1 MKLCGVSAAP
11 VGGGFSEA
19 PQRFG
24 RGPWRRRR
32 GPRPHGPR
40 IALCCY
46 VSHARARSQS
56 DPSFPLTP
64 RPEGTSPRRRRCSGA
79 AGSAAVTS
87 ERGQHPV
94 SGLGAG
100 DTAQER
106 RGLGWAGSEFSRA
119 LGLFPTHPH
128 PRRHPHG
135 RVLGGVTCRR
145 PPGGQP
151 LTRRPPL
158 PEPAGSLLPGGE
170 LMGGW
175 AQHPPAP
182 SAGPTAGARW

>member
-1 MKLCGVSAAP
+1 M
-11 VGGGFSEA
+11 
-19 PQRFG
+19 
-24 RGPWRRRR
+24 
-32 GPRPHGPR
+32 
-40 IALCCY
+40 
-46 VSHARARSQS
+46 
-56 DPSFPLTP
+56 
-64 RPEGTSPRRRRCSGA
+64 
-79 AGSAAVTS
+79 GSAAVTS

-119 LGLFPTHPH
+119 LGLFPPHPH

-135 RVLGGVTCRR
+135 RVPGGVTCRR

-182 SAGPTAGARW
+182 SAGPTAGVRWRRETTAPPPGSPLGPLTLQAPGGARLPPAAAWPAPRGSGSRLPVASPNTLSGSHHLLQAAEETPSHSDPPGV